1 MARLQRSRADPKAR
15 PLIMRTGSEPR
26 SLRDRWMAREGY
38 TMMRFANEEVF
49 GNVEGVVTAIARL
62 RVTGPPLTPPAGG
75 TGIG

>member
-1 MARLQRSRADPKAR
+1 
-15 PLIMRTGSEPR
+15 
-26 SLRDRWMAREGY
+26 MAREGY